1 MANRGRPTQLKRQ
14 RERARQD
21 RHKVKEARRLE
32 SKARPHRP
40 VTPGEDPDLEGI
52 QAGPQPLAD
61 WQLDVE
67 PDVVEPDVEEES

>member
-32 SKARPHRP
+32 SKDRPARE

-61 WQLDVE
+61 WQLEDVDE
-67 PDVVEPDVEEES
+67 PEPEPEP

>member
-32 SKARPHRP
+32 NKDRPPRP

-67 PDVVEPDVEEES
+67 PDVEKES

>member
-1 MANRGRPTQLKRQ
+1 M
-14 RERARQD
+14 
-21 RHKVKEARRLE
+21 KEARRLE
-32 SKARPHRP
+32 SKDRPPRP

-67 PDVVEPDVEEES
+67 DVEVEEKQEP

>member
-32 SKARPHRP
+32 TKARPPRP

-67 PDVVEPDVEEES
+67 DVELDVEKES

>member
-1 MANRGRPTQLKRQ
+1 M
-14 RERARQD
+14 
-21 RHKVKEARRLE
+21 KEARRLE
-32 SKARPHRP
+32 TKDRPPRP

-67 PDVVEPDVEEES
+67 LDVEEKES

>member
-1 MANRGRPTQLKRQ
+1 M
-14 RERARQD
+14 
-21 RHKVKEARRLE
+21 KEARRLE